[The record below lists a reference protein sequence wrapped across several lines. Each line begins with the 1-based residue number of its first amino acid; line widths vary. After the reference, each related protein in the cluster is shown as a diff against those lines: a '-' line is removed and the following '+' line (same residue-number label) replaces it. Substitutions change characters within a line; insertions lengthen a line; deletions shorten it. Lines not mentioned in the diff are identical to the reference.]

1 MRYTVLTLALLAP
14 VVALVPACG
23 GAAPHAAPAEAP
35 QSGGM
40 GYGDAKS
47 APQQA
52 QGYPPAAPGT
62 PLTTPVAEG
71 TATSTGASREVTL
84 GRARGELE
92 TAQRE
97 LDVAASDCAAACRAL
112 GSMDRATLHLCGLA
126 QVDDE
131 RLRCE
136 DAKTKVRGAR
146 DKVRTTCGSCPG
158 GITVDRNAPVP
169 SPR

>member
-1 MRYTVLTLALLAP
+1 MRYTALVLAIFAP
-14 VVALVPACG
+14 MIALVPACG

-35 QSGGM
+35 PSAF
-40 GYGDAKS
+40 GYGDSGKS
-47 APQQA
+47 QPQQA
-52 QGYPPAAPGT
+52 PGYPPGAPTTPAAPESQAT
-62 PLTTPVAEG
+62 TTP
-71 TATSTGASREVTL
+71 TGASREATL
-84 GRARGELE
+84 GRARSDLDA
-92 TAQRE
+92 AQRE

-131 RLRCE
+131 RMRCE

-158 GITVDRNAPVP
+158 GVTVDRNAPVP